1 MKTLYIHVGTP
12 KTGTTAIQ
20 SFLLDNQEVLAK
32 KGYCYSLM
40 PFAYPGKASR
50 RRNAHFALEKV
61 RNEQGEVDEAAT
73 LELINR
79 GYEVVGEWL
88 SKMEHVILTDESYWS
103 YMRGDNWKLLERFI
117 QVAKEH
123 DAQVKIIVYLR
134 RQDEYMASWWKQHV
148 REGGIREPWES
159 FLEKPSKLL
168 NLNYSKQLK
177 AFAEYVGIQNVI
189 VRRYERGS
197 FLGSEGTI
205 YSDFMDAIGLKF
217 TDDFVVKQEIVHES
231 LDDNYAEIIRAL
243 NRIVNR
249 DGRIDAGT
257 SAFFSKTA
265 IECSQLKSSNIKY
278 NMFSQEEQKEV
289 WKKYEKSNESVRKE
303 FFPKDQELFTDT
315 LTNHPRWTKDN
326 PQMQEDII
334 LYFGTMLLQQ
344 QREHMQFQKDVQERI
359 QNQEEQ
365 IRQLQAIIKQNKGEL
380 KALKIFLKPIKW
392 IWWKINKLKTMLFGK
407 EKTT

>member
-20 SFLLDNQEVLAK
+20 SFLLDNQKVLEQ
-32 KGYCYSLM
+32 KGYCYRLM

-61 RNEQGEVDEAAT
+61 RNEQGELDEAAT
-73 LELINR
+73 LELVNS

-88 SKMEHVILTDESYWS
+88 SEMENVILTDESYWS
-103 YMRGDNWKLLERFI
+103 YMRGDNWKILERFI
-117 QVAKEH
+117 QLAKVH

-168 NLNYSKQLK
+168 NLNYSKQLRG
-177 AFAEYVGIQNVI
+177 FSEYVGTQNVI
-189 VRRYERGS
+189 VRRYERGA

-243 NRIVNR
+243 NRLVNSE
-249 DGRIDAGT
+249 GRIDAGA
-257 SAFFSKTA
+257 SVFFSKTA

-278 NMFSQEEQKEV
+278 NMFSQEEQKSV
-289 WKKYEKSNESVRKE
+289 WKKYEKSNESVRKAY
-303 FFPKDQELFTDT
+303 FPKDQELFTDT
-315 LTNHPRWTKDN
+315 LTSHPRWTKDN

-344 QREHMQFQKDVQERI
+344 QREHMQFQKDVQERL
-359 QNQEEQ
+359 QDQEEQ
-365 IRQLQAIIKQNKGEL
+365 IKQLQTIIKQNKGEL

-392 IWWKINKLKTMLFGK
+392 IWWKINKVKTMLFGK